1 MSSRHAAP
9 DRRPGDLLVRAGA
22 VLFLVG
28 VVMTVVSVVPA
39 VLTEEPAEG
48 LPVVLAGTLLPI
60 GFAVALVGL
69 LRGAR
74 TRRREARRQR
84 G

>member
-9 DRRPGDLLVRAGA
+9 NRRPGDLLVRLGA
-22 VLFLVG
+22 AVFVVG
-28 VVMTVVSVVPA
+28 VVMTLVSVVPA
-39 VLTEEPAEG
+39 ILGETDAPDV
-48 LPVVLAGTLLPI
+48 PVVLAGVLLPL
-60 GFAVALVGL
+60 GFALALVGL

-74 TRRREARRQR
+74 TRRREAKRAQ